1 MAQRLLVASVEGFV
15 TATASGVVRSA
26 ADPEVV
32 FNLCLILKSYLIES
46 YLRYNKHCFQL
57 HLCVCVYT
65 HNYMFHDPLA

>member
-15 TATASGVVRSA
+15 IATASGVVRSA

-46 YLRYNKHCFQL
+46 YLKYNKHCLQL
-57 HLCVCVYT
+57 HLCCVCVCVCLYT
-65 HNYMFHDPLA
+65 QLHIS